1 MFHEPKNAR
10 RSLSG
15 FLACLLMLGGGLDV
29 TAYAAGAAHVAGRA
43 DSVVKQGASVV
54 VGSRVFIDGVEVDP
68 SVERYT
74 SPTSGDVYR
83 IQRNGDAVAVVLER
97 SGQKN
102 GVTRIESHASGRG
115 ATANAGK
122 VVITTGQ

>member
-1 MFHEPKNAR
+1 MFRELKNAR

-29 TAYAAGAAHVAGRA
+29 TVYTAGVAHAAGRA
-43 DSVVKQGASVV
+43 DSVVKQGASV

-97 SGQKN
+97 SGQRN
-102 GVTRIESHASGRG
+102 GVMRIESHASGRG

-122 VVITTGQ
+122 AVITTGQ

>member
-29 TAYAAGAAHVAGRA
+29 TAYPAGAAHAAGRA

-54 VGSRVFIDGVEVDP
+54 GSRVFIGGVEVDP

-122 VVITTGQ
+122 AVITTGQ

>member
-1 MFHEPKNAR
+1 MFHELKNAR

-15 FLACLLMLGGGLDV
+15 FLTCLLMLGGGLEV
-29 TAYAAGAAHVAGRA
+29 AAYAAGAAHVAGRA
-43 DSVVKQGASVV
+43 DSVVKQGASV

-122 VVITTGQ
+122 AVITTGQ